1 MTMTRDPQSILSPQT
16 ILSKGTMRPLQIAAV
31 TLCVLLNALDGF
43 DVLAISFA
51 SPGIASEWGIDRAA
65 LGLVLSMELIGMA
78 VGSVALGNVA
88 DRIGRRPTVLACLV
102 IMAGGMAMATT
113 ASSVVNLSIIRLV
126 TGLGIGGMLA
136 CTNALVAE
144 FSNDRHRNL
153 AVAIMAAGYPMG
165 AIVGG
170 SIATGL
176 LATGHWRDVFM
187 FGAVVTAVFL
197 PIAWFL
203 LPESIGFLLQ
213 KRGPGALERINATLR
228 RLGHETVD
236 ALPPAPLTAARAS
249 IAELFAPGL
258 ARSTVLLTL
267 GYFCHI
273 MTFYFILKWIP
284 KIVVDMGYAA
294 SKAGDVLVWA
304 NVGGLAGATLL
315 SLLTYR
321 IAVRKLVIVAMLAS
335 TVLVSLFGQGQE
347 TLAGLALIAGAAGF
361 CTNAGVVGLYALF
374 ARVFPTQ
381 VRAGGTGFV
390 IGIGRG
396 GAALGPIVAGFLFN
410 AGFGLSIVAVLM
422 GMGSLVAAGALL
434 LLRERD
440 DQPSGEPSAQA

>member
-1 MTMTRDPQSILSPQT
+1 MTRDPQSILSPQT

-78 VGSVALGNVA
+78 VGSVALGNLA
-88 DRIGRRPTVLACLV
+88 DRFGRRPTVLACLV

>member
-1 MTMTRDPQSILSPQT
+1 MTRDPQT
-16 ILSKGTMRPLQIAAV
+16 ILSHGAMKPLQIAAV

-78 VGSVALGNVA
+78 VGSVVLGNLA

-113 ASSVVNLSIIRLV
+113 AGSVVYLSVIRLV

-170 SIATGL
+170 SIATSL

-187 FGAVVTAVFL
+187 FGAAATAVFL

-213 KRGPGALERINATLR
+213 KRGPGALERINANLH
-228 RLGHETVD
+228 RLGHETVP
-236 ALPPAPLTAARAS
+236 ALPPAPVTAQKAS
-249 IAELFAPGL
+249 ITQLFAPGL
-258 ARSTVLLTL
+258 ARSTILLTL
-267 GYFCHI
+267 AYFCHI

-335 TVLVSLFGQGQE
+335 TALVSLFGQGQD

-374 ARVFPTQ
+374 AKVFPTS
-381 VRAGGTGFV
+381 VRASGTGFV
-390 IGIGRG
+390 IGLGRG

-410 AGFGLSIVAVLM
+410 AGFALSSVAVLM
-422 GMGSLVAAGALL
+422 GAGSLIAAAALAV
-434 LLRERD
+434 LRERV
-440 DQPSGEPSAQA
+440 PAAE

>member
-1 MTMTRDPQSILSPQT
+1 MTRDPQSILSQ
-16 ILSKGTMRPLQIAAV
+16 GAMRPLQIAAV

-51 SPGIASEWGIDRAA
+51 SPGIAEEWGIDRAA

-78 VGSVALGNVA
+78 LGSVVLGGLA

-102 IMAGGMAMATT
+102 IMAGGMALATT
-113 ASSVVNLSIIRLV
+113 AGSVVNLSIIRLV

-144 FSNDRHRNL
+144 YSNDRHRNL

-176 LATGHWRDVFM
+176 LASGHWRDVFT
-187 FGAVVTAVFL
+187 FGAAATALFL

-203 LPESIGFLLQ
+203 LPESIGFLVQ
-213 KRGPGALERINATLR
+213 KRGPGALEKINATLR
-228 RLGHETVD
+228 RLGHEIVS
-236 ALPPAPLTAARAS
+236 ALPSAPQRAAKPS
-249 IAELFAPGL
+249 IGDLFAPGL

-267 GYFCHI
+267 AYFCHI

-284 KIVVDMGYAA
+284 KIVVDMGHAA
-294 SKAGDVLVWA
+294 AKAGDVLVWA

-321 IAVRKLVIVAMLAS
+321 VAVRKLVIVAMVAS
-335 TVLVSLFGQGQE
+335 TVLVALFGQGQE
-347 TLAGLALIAGAAGF
+347 TLGGLALIAGAAGF

-374 ARVFPTQ
+374 AKVFPTS

-396 GAALGPIVAGFLFN
+396 GAALGPIVAGFLFT
-410 AGFGLSIVAVLM
+410 AGFDLSLVAVLM
-422 GMGSLVAAGALL
+422 GSGSLIAAGALL
-434 LLRERD
+434 LLRER
-440 DQPSGEPSAQA
+440 PAAPA

>member
-1 MTMTRDPQSILSPQT
+1 MTRDPQSILSPQT

-78 VGSVALGNVA
+78 VGSVALGSLA

-249 IAELFAPGL
+249 IAELFSPGL

-374 ARVFPTQ
+374 AKVFPTQ
-381 VRAGGTGFV
+381 LRAGGTGFV

>member
-1 MTMTRDPQSILSPQT
+1 MTQDPQFILSRNA
-16 ILSKGTMRPLQIAAV
+16 MRPLQIAAV
-31 TLCVLLNALDGF
+31 TLCILLNALDGF

-78 VGSVALGNVA
+78 LGSVILGNVA
-88 DRIGRRPTVLACLV
+88 DRIGRRPTVLGCLV
-102 IMAGGMAMATT
+102 IMAGGMGMATLAT
-113 ASSVVNLSIIRLV
+113 SVAGLSAIRFL

-153 AVAIMAAGYPMG
+153 AVAIMASGYPMG
-165 AIVGG
+165 AIIGG

-176 LATGHWRDVFM
+176 LAEGHWRDVFS
-187 FGAVVTAVFL
+187 FGAVVTAAFL

-203 LPESIGFLLQ
+203 LPESVGFLVQ
-213 KRGPGALERINATLR
+213 KRGPDALDRINATLR
-228 RLGHETVD
+228 RLGHERATG
-236 ALPPAPLTAARAS
+236 LPPAPEKAAKAS
-249 IAELFAPGL
+249 IRQLFAPDL
-258 ARSTVLLTL
+258 AHSTILLTVA
-267 GYFCHI
+267 YFCHI

-284 KIVVDMGYAA
+284 KIVVDMGHAA
-294 SKAGDVLVWA
+294 SQAGDVLVWA

-321 IAVRKLVIVAMLAS
+321 IGVRALVIIAMLAS
-335 TVLVSLFGQGQE
+335 TALVTLFGQGQDSLTE
-347 TLAGLALIAGAAGF
+347 LALVAGVAGF

-374 ARVFPTQ
+374 AKVFPTA

-396 GAALGPIVAGFLFN
+396 GAALGPIVAGFLFS
-410 AGFGLSIVAVLM
+410 AGFGLDLVSALM
-422 GMGSLVAAGALL
+422 ATGSLVGALALL
-434 LLRERD
+434 LLGRH
-440 DQPSGEPSAQA
+440 AQTSK

>member
-1 MTMTRDPQSILSPQT
+1 
-16 ILSKGTMRPLQIAAV
+16 MRPLQIAAV

-78 VGSVALGNVA
+78 VGSVALGNLA

-374 ARVFPTQ
+374 AKVFPTQ

>member
-1 MTMTRDPQSILSPQT
+1 MTRDPQSILSPQT

-78 VGSVALGNVA
+78 VGSVALGNLA

-374 ARVFPTQ
+374 AKVFPTQ

>member
-1 MTMTRDPQSILSPQT
+1 
-16 ILSKGTMRPLQIAAV
+16 MRPLQIAAV

-78 VGSVALGNVA
+78 VGSVALGNLA

>member
-1 MTMTRDPQSILSPQT
+1 
-16 ILSKGTMRPLQIAAV
+16 MRPLQIAAV

-51 SPGIASEWGIDRAA
+51 SPGIAEEWGIDRAA

-78 VGSVALGNVA
+78 LGSVVLGGLA

-102 IMAGGMAMATT
+102 IMAGGMALATT
-113 ASSVVNLSIIRLV
+113 AGSVVNLSIIRLV

-144 FSNDRHRNL
+144 YSNDRHRNL

-176 LATGHWRDVFM
+176 LASGHWRDVFT
-187 FGAVVTAVFL
+187 FGAAATALFL

-203 LPESIGFLLQ
+203 LPESIGFLVQ
-213 KRGPGALERINATLR
+213 KRGPGAMEKINATLR
-228 RLGHETVD
+228 RLGHETVS
-236 ALPPAPLTAARAS
+236 ALPPAPQRAAKPS
-249 IAELFAPGL
+249 IGDLFAPGL

-267 GYFCHI
+267 AYFCHI

-284 KIVVDMGYAA
+284 KIVVDMGHAA

-304 NVGGLAGATLL
+304 NVGGLAGATFL

-321 IAVRKLVIVAMLAS
+321 VAVRKLVIVAMAAS
-335 TVLVSLFGQGQE
+335 TVLVALFGQGQE
-347 TLAGLALIAGAAGF
+347 TLGGLTLIAGAAGF

-374 ARVFPTQ
+374 AKVFPTS

-396 GAALGPIVAGFLFN
+396 GAALGPIVAGFLFT
-410 AGFGLSIVAVLM
+410 AGFDLSFVAVLM
-422 GMGSLVAAGALL
+422 GSGSLIAAGALL
-434 LLRERD
+434 LLRERRAA
-440 DQPSGEPSAQA
+440 PAG

>member
-1 MTMTRDPQSILSPQT
+1 
-16 ILSKGTMRPLQIAAV
+16 MRPLQIAAV

-51 SPGIASEWGIDRAA
+51 SPGIAEEWGIDRAA

-78 VGSVALGNVA
+78 LGSVVLGGLA

-102 IMAGGMAMATT
+102 IMAGGMALATT
-113 ASSVVNLSIIRLV
+113 AGSVVNLSIIRLV

-144 FSNDRHRNL
+144 YSNDRHRNL

-176 LATGHWRDVFM
+176 LASGHWRDVFT
-187 FGAVVTAVFL
+187 FGAAATALFL

-203 LPESIGFLLQ
+203 LPESIGFLVQ
-213 KRGPGALERINATLR
+213 KRGPGAMEKINATLR
-228 RLGHETVD
+228 RLGHETVS
-236 ALPPAPLTAARAS
+236 ALPPAPQRAAKPS
-249 IAELFAPGL
+249 IGDLFAPGL
-258 ARSTVLLTL
+258 ARSTVLPTL
-267 GYFCHI
+267 AYFCHI

-284 KIVVDMGYAA
+284 KIVVDMGHAA

-304 NVGGLAGATLL
+304 NVGGLAGATFL

-321 IAVRKLVIVAMLAS
+321 VAVRKLVIVAMAAS
-335 TVLVSLFGQGQE
+335 TVLVALFGQGQE
-347 TLAGLALIAGAAGF
+347 TLGGLALIAGAAGF

-374 ARVFPTQ
+374 AKVFPTS

-396 GAALGPIVAGFLFN
+396 GAALGPIVAGFLFT
-410 AGFGLSIVAVLM
+410 AGFDLSFVAVLM
-422 GMGSLVAAGALL
+422 GSGSLIAAGALL
-434 LLRERD
+434 LLRERRAA
-440 DQPSGEPSAQA
+440 PAG

>member
-1 MTMTRDPQSILSPQT
+1 MTRDPQSILSPQT

-78 VGSVALGNVA
+78 VGSVALGNLA

-321 IAVRKLVIVAMLAS
+321 IAVRQLVIVAMLAS

-374 ARVFPTQ
+374 AKVFPTQ

>member
-1 MTMTRDPQSILSPQT
+1 MTRDPQT
-16 ILSKGTMRPLQIAAV
+16 ILSHGAMKPLQIAAV

-78 VGSVALGNVA
+78 VGSVALGNLA

-113 ASSVVNLSIIRLV
+113 AGSVVYLSVIRLV

-170 SIATGL
+170 SIATSL

-187 FGAVVTAVFL
+187 FGAAATAVFL

-213 KRGPGALERINATLR
+213 KRGPGALERINANLH
-228 RLGHETVD
+228 RLGHETVP
-236 ALPPAPLTAARAS
+236 ALPPAPVIATKAS
-249 IAELFAPGL
+249 ITQLFAPGL
-258 ARSTVLLTL
+258 ARSTILLTL
-267 GYFCHI
+267 AYFCHI

-335 TVLVSLFGQGQE
+335 TVLVSLFGQGQD

-374 ARVFPTQ
+374 AKVFPTS
-381 VRAGGTGFV
+381 VRASGTGFV
-390 IGIGRG
+390 IGLGRG

-410 AGFGLSIVAVLM
+410 AGFALSSVAVLM
-422 GMGSLVAAGALL
+422 GAGSLIAAAALAA
-434 LLRERD
+434 LRERV
-440 DQPSGEPSAQA
+440 PAAE

>member
-1 MTMTRDPQSILSPQT
+1 MTRDPQSILSPQT

-78 VGSVALGNVA
+78 VGSVALGNLA

-410 AGFGLSIVAVLM
+410 AGFGLSIVSVLM

>member
-1 MTMTRDPQSILSPQT
+1 
-16 ILSKGTMRPLQIAAV
+16 MRPLQIAAV

-51 SPGIASEWGIDRAA
+51 SPGIAEEWGIDRAA

-78 VGSVALGNVA
+78 LGSVVLGGLA

-102 IMAGGMAMATT
+102 IMAGGMALATT
-113 ASSVVNLSIIRLV
+113 AGSVVNLSIIRLV

-144 FSNDRHRNL
+144 YSNDRHRNL

-176 LATGHWRDVFM
+176 LASGHWRDVFM
-187 FGAVVTAVFL
+187 FGAAATALFL

-203 LPESIGFLLQ
+203 LPESIGFLVQ
-213 KRGPGALERINATLR
+213 KRGPGAMEKINATLR
-228 RLGHETVD
+228 RLGHETVS
-236 ALPPAPLTAARAS
+236 ALPSAPQRAAKPS
-249 IAELFAPGL
+249 IGDLFAPGL

-267 GYFCHI
+267 AYFCHI

-284 KIVVDMGYAA
+284 KIVVDMGHAA

-304 NVGGLAGATLL
+304 NVGGLAGATFL

-321 IAVRKLVIVAMLAS
+321 VAVRKLVIVAMAAS
-335 TVLVSLFGQGQE
+335 TVLVALFGQGQE
-347 TLAGLALIAGAAGF
+347 TLGGLALIAGAAGF

-374 ARVFPTQ
+374 AKVFPTS

-396 GAALGPIVAGFLFN
+396 GAALGPIVAGFLFT
-410 AGFGLSIVAVLM
+410 AGFDLSFVAVLM
-422 GMGSLVAAGALL
+422 GSGSLIAAGALL
-434 LLRERD
+434 LLRERRAA
-440 DQPSGEPSAQA
+440 PAG

>member
-78 VGSVALGNVA
+78 VGSVALGNLA

-321 IAVRKLVIVAMLAS
+321 IAVRQLVIVAMLAS

-374 ARVFPTQ
+374 AKVFPTQ

>member
-1 MTMTRDPQSILSPQT
+1 MTRDPQSILSPQT

-78 VGSVALGNVA
+78 VGSVALGNLA
-88 DRIGRRPTVLACLV
+88 DRIGRRPTVLACLF

-422 GMGSLVAAGALL
+422 GTGSLVAAGALL

>member
-78 VGSVALGNVA
+78 VGSVALGNLA

>member
-1 MTMTRDPQSILSPQT
+1 MTRDPQSILSQ
-16 ILSKGTMRPLQIAAV
+16 SAMRPLQIAAV

-51 SPGIASEWGIDRAA
+51 SPGIAEEWGIDRAA

-78 VGSVALGNVA
+78 LGSVVLGGLA

-102 IMAGGMAMATT
+102 IMAGGMALATT
-113 ASSVVNLSIIRLV
+113 AGSVVNLSIIRLV

-144 FSNDRHRNL
+144 YSNDRHRNL

-176 LATGHWRDVFM
+176 LASGHWRDVFT
-187 FGAVVTAVFL
+187 FGAAATALFL

-203 LPESIGFLLQ
+203 LPESIGFLVQ
-213 KRGPGALERINATLR
+213 KRGPGAMEKINATLR
-228 RLGHETVD
+228 RLGHETVS
-236 ALPPAPLTAARAS
+236 ALPPAPQRAAKPS
-249 IAELFAPGL
+249 IGDLFAPGL

-267 GYFCHI
+267 AYFCHI

-284 KIVVDMGYAA
+284 KIVVDMGHAA

-304 NVGGLAGATLL
+304 NVGGLAGATFL

-321 IAVRKLVIVAMLAS
+321 VAVRKLVIVAMAAS
-335 TVLVSLFGQGQE
+335 TVLVALFGQGQE
-347 TLAGLALIAGAAGF
+347 TLGGLALIAGAAGF

-374 ARVFPTQ
+374 AKVFPTS

-396 GAALGPIVAGFLFN
+396 GAALGPIVAGFLFT
-410 AGFGLSIVAVLM
+410 AGFDLSFVAVLM
-422 GMGSLVAAGALL
+422 GSGSLIAAGALL
-434 LLRERD
+434 LLRERRAA
-440 DQPSGEPSAQA
+440 PAG

>member
-1 MTMTRDPQSILSPQT
+1 MTKDPQSILSQ
-16 ILSKGTMRPLQIAAV
+16 GAMRPLQIAAV

-78 VGSVALGNVA
+78 LGSVMLGNIA

-102 IMAGGMAMATT
+102 IMAGGMALATT

-165 AIVGG
+165 AIIGG

-176 LATGHWRDVFM
+176 LAEGHWRDVFT

-213 KRGPGALERINATLR
+213 KRGPTALERINATLR
-228 RLGHETVD
+228 RLGHESVA
-236 ALPPAPLTAARAS
+236 ALPPAPPRPTKAS
-249 IAELFAPGL
+249 IGELFAPDL
-258 ARSTVLLTL
+258 ARSTILLTL
-267 GYFCHI
+267 AYFCHI

-321 IAVRKLVIVAMLAS
+321 VAVRKLVIVAMVAS
-335 TVLVSLFGQGQE
+335 TLLVALFGQGQE
-347 TLAGLALIAGAAGF
+347 TLGGLALVAGAAGF

-374 ARVFPTQ
+374 ARVFPTA

-410 AGFGLSIVAVLM
+410 AGFGLSIVSILM

-434 LLRERD
+434 LLRERG
-440 DQPSGEPSAQA
+440 Q